1 MPKGIEYNHMIYAAI
16 KTYKDTGRI
25 GKIVNRCV
33 SNGYVTV
40 TLRKSRNPNR
50 DSKDAE
56 WRKFAD
62 KCDREVIIVP
72 DNEDGS
78 FPLKERMT
86 LYAGAHLNMGV
97 MNGPMTLLFHSDAP
111 YVVMRTIGC
120 VNSGS
125 TSPEFSRKNGITPEF
140 QFPWANYDQRL
151 SYLDDSEAN
160 IMSEYMAFERLH
172 AEKRAA

>member
-50 DSKDAE
+50 DSKDDE
-56 WRKFAD
+56 WKKFAD
-62 KCDREVIIVP
+62 KCDREVFIIP

-78 FPLKERMT
+78 LPLKERMI
-86 LYAGAHLNMGV
+86 LYAGARLNMGV

-111 YVVMRTIGC
+111 YVVMRVIGC
-120 VNSGS
+120 ENSGS
-125 TSPEFSRKNGITPEF
+125 TSPSFSARNGITPGF
-140 QFPWANYDQRL
+140 QFPWANLNQKL
-151 SYLDDSEAN
+151 SYLDDTADN
-160 IMSEYMAFERLH
+160 IMAEYMAMERLM
-172 AEKRAA
+172 AERMVA